1 MSFILP
7 PLLTSFAVSGPLE
20 YSGGAATVGH
30 ILDWREMAAK
40 PTVSRKSR
48 TIAGSA
54 SQGAAWSGGHQVGVD
69 ETVAGDSGS
78 VAAVGIPAGW
88 DYGVDDRRGWLIGL
102 GWIIACLI
110 E

>member
-1 MSFILP
+1 MSLILP
-7 PLLTSFAVSGPLE
+7 PLLTSLAHAGPLE

-48 TIAGSA
+48 TIAGNA
-54 SQGAAWSGGHQVGVD
+54 SQGAAWSGGQQVGVD
-69 ETVAGDSGS
+69 ESAAGNGGS
-78 VAAVGIPAGW
+78 TAVVGTPSGW

-102 GWIIACLI
+102 GWVIACAI